1 MLCISCPIRHQ
12 RVPGGTCRIP
22 EAISA
27 RSAYSRSNSS
37 KAGRDHLSKYHPSTT
52 MTAIRLLRA
61 HLPRSGFIYRGLST
75 RASRV
80 LSALDLPVDSVIPG
94 VYDGQWKGSGEVVES
109 KCPATGEV
117 IGRIRTVSLPSWL
130 SSTLSY
136 PPRQPPCDDQLPN
149 CRWLISGNTS
159 RDPSSD
165 HRFER
170 SFPPSPQDA
179 RSKTRRDNS
188 SNKGSDGCKSRGIRG
203 FGQFGN
209 GQDQE

>member
-1 MLCISCPIRHQ
+1 MMHLHFAMHAMNIVIHQ
-12 RVPGGTCRIP
+12 SPTRTGRNLSGT

-27 RSAYSRSNSS
+27 RSVYNRSKSTL
-37 KAGRDHLSKYHPSTT
+37 KEVATLSVCIIPQTT
-52 MTAIRLLRA
+52 MTAIRFLRA

-130 SSTLSY
+130 CSTLSY
-136 PPRQPPCDDQLPN
+136 PSRQLLAN
-149 CRWLISGNTS
+149 VTINYRI
-159 RDPSSD
+159 
-165 HRFER
+165 
-170 SFPPSPQDA
+170 A
-179 RSKTRRDNS
+179 
-188 SNKGSDGCKSRGIRG
+188 DG
-203 FGQFGN
+203 
-209 GQDQE
+209 